1 MMVPAPPH
9 EIPASGPAVAVD
21 DRDSSLDTEASA
33 PAHRLGGDDAAAHND
48 ELEDDTLPMLDA
60 VPRRAA
66 AAPAASGAPRP
77 QLQPRPARRATNG
90 SYSLPRSRPRPLP
103 AVDPIPPLAGVQVA
117 VAVCGALS
125 GAALLVV
132 GRPTG
137 WWPLTLAI
145 IFGIGG
151 WLASLLAA
159 HPRRAGG
166 VLLAS
171 QLLVLG
177 WALALVGPRSAL
189 LAVAA
194 LIVLVALWLCGRGAS
209 AIAAALAVALYVA
222 AVALAATVGIR
233 PALVLDASAGAVF
246 DGAVSFLALLLM
258 LRLALRLHTAA
269 AKAEALAAAR
279 SFELDVVRGRTAVL
293 RRQVEHDAERL
304 RLALREAQT
313 GTPAPSVNATG
324 VLSPLADEIEVTAAR
339 LHALHRDRE
348 QRREL
353 ERGIYRLVRALER
366 AWLGLPWEW
375 PEASGTKLDDV
386 VALLRSPNPREI
398 ARAHLDDTSGLLPI
412 PTLDAAHTP
421 PWAPPQ
427 PHPLA
432 PLAEPEP
439 LWSSGE
445 LRATYRNSGQLA
457 RQPVL
462 PWDEWDDW
470 RGWDA
475 SEEE

>member
-1 MMVPAPPH
+1 MLQGSPAPEPVSH
-9 EIPASGPAVAVD
+9 LD
-21 DRDSSLDTEASA
+21 DNDINFDAEADALANLRDEDDIA
-33 PAHRLGGDDAAAHND
+33 PPEER
-48 ELEDDTLPMLDA
+48 EEDTLPALDITSRPTAA
-60 VPRRAA
+60 VPQLHPHAARRAA
-66 AAPAASGAPRP
+66 
-77 QLQPRPARRATNG
+77 NG
-90 SYSLPRSRPRPLP
+90 PLPVPRSRPRPLP

-125 GAALLVV
+125 GATLLVV

-145 IFGIGG
+145 ISGLGG

-166 VLLAS
+166 ALLAS
-171 QLLVLG
+171 QLLALG
-177 WALALVGPRSAL
+177 WALALVGPRSAM

-194 LIVLVALWLCGRGAS
+194 LIVLVALWLCGRGA
-209 AIAAALAVALYVA
+209 AAIVAALAAALYIAAAALTAVSVL
-222 AVALAATVGIR
+222 R
-233 PALVLDASAGAVF
+233 PSLVLDASAGAVF
-246 DGAVSFLALLLM
+246 DGAVSCLALLLM
-258 LRLALRLHTAA
+258 LRLALRLHTTA

-279 SFELDVVRGRTAVL
+279 AFELDVVHGRSAVL
-293 RRQVEHDAERL
+293 RRQVERDAERL
-304 RLALREAQT
+304 RQALREAQT
-313 GTPAPSVNATG
+313 GAPAPAVHAAG
-324 VLSPLADEIEVTAAR
+324 ALSPLADEIEVTAAR

-348 QRREL
+348 QRRAL

-375 PEASGTKLDDV
+375 PEPSGTKLDDV

-421 PWAPPQ
+421 PWAPPR

-470 RGWDA
+470 RGWDP

>member
-1 MMVPAPPH
+1 M
-9 EIPASGPAVAVD
+9 
-21 DRDSSLDTEASA
+21 
-33 PAHRLGGDDAAAHND
+33 
-48 ELEDDTLPMLDA
+48 
-60 VPRRAA
+60 
-66 AAPAASGAPRP
+66 
-77 QLQPRPARRATNG
+77 
-90 SYSLPRSRPRPLP
+90 
-103 AVDPIPPLAGVQVA
+103 A

-132 GRPTG
+132 GQPAG

-145 IFGIGG
+145 IFGISG
-151 WLASLLAA
+151 WLASLLTA

-166 VLLAS
+166 VLVAS

-177 WALALVGPRSAL
+177 WVLALVGPRSAML
-189 LAVAA
+189 VVAA
-194 LIVLVALWLCGRGAS
+194 LIVVVALWLCGRGAS
-209 AIAAALAVALYVA
+209 AIAAALAVTLYVA
-222 AVALAATVGIR
+222 AIALTVVNAIR
-233 PALVLDASAGAVF
+233 PALVLDVSAGAVF
-246 DGAVSFLALLLM
+246 DGAVSCLGLLLM

-279 SFELDVVRGRTAVL
+279 SFELDVVRGRTAAV
-293 RRQVEHDAERL
+293 RHQVERDAERL

-313 GTPAPSVNATG
+313 GAPAPTVNAEGT
-324 VLSPLADEIEVTAAR
+324 LSPLADEIEVTAAR

-353 ERGIYRLVRALER
+353 DLGIYRLVRALER

-398 ARAHLDDTSGLLPI
+398 ARTHLDDTSGLLPI
-412 PTLDAAHTP
+412 PTLDAAHIP
-421 PWAPPQ
+421 PWAPPL

-432 PLAEPEP
+432 PLAEPAP
-439 LWSSGE
+439 LWTSGE

>member
-1 MMVPAPPH
+1 MHRDPGSPRAVRRKGLRPH
-9 EIPASGPAVAVD
+9 
-21 DRDSSLDTEASA
+21 
-33 PAHRLGGDDAAAHND
+33 
-48 ELEDDTLPMLDA
+48 
-60 VPRRAA
+60 
-66 AAPAASGAPRP
+66 
-77 QLQPRPARRATNG
+77 
-90 SYSLPRSRPRPLP
+90 PLP
-103 AVDPIPPLAGVQVA
+103 ALDPLPPLAGVQVA

-132 GRPTG
+132 GHPAG

-145 IFGIGG
+145 IAGIGG
-151 WLASLLAA
+151 WLASLPSA
-159 HPRRAGG
+159 HPTRAGWALI
-166 VLLAS
+166 VS
-171 QLLVLG
+171 QLLALG

-189 LAVAA
+189 LVVAA
-194 LIVLVALWLCGRGAS
+194 LIVLLALWLRGRGA
-209 AIAAALAVALYVA
+209 AAMAAALAVMLYVA
-222 AVALAATVGIR
+222 AVTLTVVNALR
-233 PALVLDASAGAVF
+233 PALVLDASSGAVF
-246 DGAVSFLALLLM
+246 DGAVSCFGLLLI
-258 LRLALRLHTAA
+258 LWLALRLYTSAV
-269 AKAEALAAAR
+269 KAEALAAAR
-279 SFELDVVRGRTAVL
+279 SFEMAVVSDRALAL
-293 RRQVEHDAERL
+293 RHQVEGDAERL

-313 GTPAPSVNATG
+313 DAPVPEVSAAG
-324 VLSPLADEIEVTAAR
+324 ALSPLADEIDVTAAR
-339 LHALHRDRE
+339 LHALHRDRGE
-348 QRREL
+348 RRQL
-353 ERGIYRLVRALER
+353 ERAIARLARALER

-375 PEASGTKLDDV
+375 PDASGTRLDDV

-412 PTLDAAHTP
+412 PTLDAAYEP

-445 LRATYRNSGQLA
+445 LRAAYRNAEWGA

-475 SEEE
+475 WQEE